1 MTPEGEGPEARLGTS
16 TWETESSGE
25 KVKFQSRLMLWML
38 PFVWV
43 DATALDA
50 SNGVKVTPL
59 VKETT
64 NWDGEPIVYPKG
76 KAEMTAVH
84 VEIAPG
90 AQTGWHCHMV
100 PNFAYMLEGTLD
112 LTLDDGR
119 VKRLKAGEALAE
131 VVKRSHNGRN
141 VGSTPARL
149 IVFYAGAVGSPLSVE
164 GKECSPAPTAMG
176 RSDYKAPKQ

>member
-1 MTPEGEGPEARLGTS
+1 
-16 TWETESSGE
+16 
-25 KVKFQSRLMLWML
+25 MLWL
-38 PFVWV
+38 VPFVWV

-50 SNGVKVTPL
+50 SNGVRVTPL

-64 NWDGEPIVYPKG
+64 NWDGKPIIYPKG
-76 KAEMTAVH
+76 RAEMTAVH

-131 VVKRSHNGRN
+131 VVNRSHNGRN
-141 VGSTPARL
+141 VGSTPVKL
-149 IVFYAGAVGSPLSVE
+149 VVFYAGAVGTPLSVE
-164 GKECSPAPTAMG
+164 GKEC
-176 RSDYKAPKQ
+176 RLAPKTTGGFDYREPKQWDGFHSQ